1 MDQILQIVLGIDA
14 TENVET
20 AASTIV
26 AGDMS
31 EPLWY
36 AISVNCG
43 RIQINPRFGRQI
55 KKCDLAKNGAGAI
68 PTTKEDHNI
77 LVGEIHRR
85 MAAAG
90 SGSIG
95 QLPPALALDI
105 EHPHVLTD

>member
-1 MDQILQIVLGIDA
+1 MDQILQIVLDIDA

-55 KKCDLAKNGAGAI
+55 KNCDLAKNDAGAI

-77 LVGEIHRR
+77 LDEASDEIGV
-85 MAAAG
+85 AQ
-90 SGSIG
+90 SISQAQNG
-95 QLPPALALDI
+95 AS
-105 EHPHVLTD
+105 T